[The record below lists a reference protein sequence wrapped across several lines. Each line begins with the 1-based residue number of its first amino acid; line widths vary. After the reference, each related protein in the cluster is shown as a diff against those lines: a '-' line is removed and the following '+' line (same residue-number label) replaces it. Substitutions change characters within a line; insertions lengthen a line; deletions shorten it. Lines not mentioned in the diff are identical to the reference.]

1 MANNEKQA
9 ELGNGFRFEPST
21 GGGMERQ
28 SEPRQE
34 HALMTITSRKVA
46 RTLCNSAKM
55 HHTDNIVHD
64 KVSEDQNE

>member
-1 MANNEKQA
+1 
-9 ELGNGFRFEPST
+9 
-21 GGGMERQ
+21 MERQ